1 IKLTK
6 GSNTCTARL
15 TLIKQAN
22 PFMLDGATSWL
33 STDLRVFQVAEGGTA
48 PGVGSVAQGGS
59 PHTFITNLLNYYNDP
74 SRRNDPANPFH
85 SITQDQNDSRLE
97 ISRMVEGKRI
107 YNYAIAKVH
116 FISST
121 LNAENVRVFFRMFN
135 TAGTAMNYDKTTT
148 YRRTPGASPISLLGF
163 QSGEISN
170 IPFFAAQRVN
180 SSVTSME
187 MQTDPANVKT
197 LTENDGNEFIAYFG
211 CWLDINQTDLQFPIS
226 NQGDGPFG
234 GGVIRRSIQQLI
246 RGVHQCLVA
255 EVHFDPDGNGDG
267 LIRANETPGGSDK
280 LSQRNLAIVESDNPG
295 GPETHTIQHTF
306 EIKASRFVPPLA
318 NANYNNNAVLAG
330 NTRFGPDELMIH
342 WDSLPR
348 TSQLTLF
355 IPSIPADEILEL
367 ATLLRLSPHALE
379 KVDEHTIRCLPGD
392 ISYVPIPAREGNIP
406 GLLSIRL
413 PDDVVKGQEFNVLV
427 QQFEGRSRIII
438 GSFRMKIPVKV
449 AADIL
454 ALFTR
459 QLSVLRHI
467 AQSIPSGNRWYPI
480 FNRYVAHTGE
490 KVRGL
495 GGNPDV
501 VEPSPN
507 GDGKTPGLTSSTNDK
522 GSCNC
527 MFFYWWVILAT
538 ALLFILPATALA
550 TTTALVSVLT
560 VILVIL
566 LMSIYILRKRCR
578 MCACKLLGALLAGS
592 ALAGGILGVTVL
604 TGATGPRL
612 LAMLAA
618 SGIVSAVIALTA
630 VMRNCFCCKKTK

>member
-1 IKLTK
+1 
-6 GSNTCTARL
+6 
-15 TLIKQAN
+15 
-22 PFMLDGATSWL
+22 
-33 STDLRVFQVAEGGTA
+33 
-48 PGVGSVAQGGS
+48 
-59 PHTFITNLLNYYNDP
+59 
-74 SRRNDPANPFH
+74 
-85 SITQDQNDSRLE
+85 
-97 ISRMVEGKRI
+97 
-107 YNYAIAKVH
+107 
-116 FISST
+116 
-121 LNAENVRVFFRMFN
+121 
-135 TAGTAMNYDKTTT
+135 
-148 YRRTPGASPISLLGF
+148 LLGF

-170 IPFFAAQRVN
+170 IPFFATQRVN
-180 SSVTSME
+180 TSATSME
-187 MQTDPANVKT
+187 MQTDAPNVKT

-211 CWLDINQTDLQFPIS
+211 CWLDINQTDLHFPIS

-234 GGVIRRSIQQLI
+234 GGVTRRSIQQLI

-255 EVHFDPDGNGDG
+255 EVHFDPDGDGNG

-306 EIKASRFVPPLA
+306 EIKASRFVPMLA
-318 NANYNNNAVLAG
+318 QAENQSDRAKLLSSS
-330 NTRFGPDELMIH
+330 RFGPDELMIH

-348 TSQLTLF
+348 TSQLTLY
-355 IPSIPADEILEL
+355 IPSITADEILEL

-427 QQFEGRSRIII
+427 QQFEGRSRAII
-438 GSFRMKIPVKV
+438 GSFRIKIPVKV

-467 AQSIPSGNRWYPI
+467 ALSIPANNRWYPI
-480 FNRYVAHTGE
+480 FTRYVAHTGE

-495 GGNPDV
+495 GGNPDA

-507 GDGKTPGLTSSTNDK
+507 GDGKTPADGGVPMPGNNK
-522 GSCNC
+522 SCNC
-527 MFFYWWVILAT
+527 TLFYWWLILAT

-550 TTTALVSVLT
+550 NTTALVSVLT
-560 VILVIL
+560 VLLVIV
-566 LMSIYILRKRCR
+566 LMSIYILRERCR
-578 MCACKLLGALLAGS
+578 QCACTLLGALLAGS
-592 ALAGGILGVTVL
+592 GLAGGILGVAVL
-604 TGATGPRL
+604 TGSTGSRL

-618 SGIVSAVIALTA
+618 SGVVSAVLALTA
-630 VMRNCFCCKKTK
+630 IMRKCFCCNKTK